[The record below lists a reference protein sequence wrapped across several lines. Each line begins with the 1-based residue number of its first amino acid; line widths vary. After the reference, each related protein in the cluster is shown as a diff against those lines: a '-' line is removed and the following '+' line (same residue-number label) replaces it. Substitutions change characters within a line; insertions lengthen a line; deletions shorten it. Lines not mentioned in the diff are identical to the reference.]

1 MIVEL
6 RKISL
11 EDSENLVKWR
21 NNPRVRV
28 NLFSQDELTVDQ
40 HINYYHKY
48 VETGLVCQFVIVADG
63 VDCGTSFLKNID
75 NVSKKAEFGIFIGED
90 SFRGK
95 GIGKIATR
103 KTVEFGFETL
113 KLDLI
118 YLSVF
123 ENNYAAL
130 NSYKRAGFRVL
141 RTIEK
146 EYSRENVGLNV
157 VEMGLSAKEFEC
169 IKKGEGL

>member
-6 RKISL
+6 RKITL
-11 EDSENLVKWR
+11 EDSEKLVKWR

-95 GIGKIATR
+95 GIGKTATR
-103 KTVEFGFETL
+103 KTVEFGFESM
-113 KLDLI
+113 KLELI
-118 YLSVF
+118 HLSVL
-123 ENNYAAL
+123 EDNYAAL
-130 NSYKRAGFRVL
+130 NSYKKAGFRVL

-146 EYSRENVGLNV
+146 GYTRNGKDFNV
-157 VEMGLSAKEFEC
+157 VEMGLSSLEYDCLK
-169 IKKGEGL
+169 

>member
-48 VETGLVCQFVIVADG
+48 VVTGLVCQFVIVADG

-95 GIGKIATR
+95 GIGEIATR
-103 KTVEFGFETL
+103 KTVEYGFESL
-113 KLDLI
+113 KLELI
-118 YLSVF
+118 YLSVL
-123 ENNYAAL
+123 EDNYAAL
-130 NSYKRAGFRVL
+130 NSSKKAGFEVL
-141 RTIEK
+141 KTIEK
-146 EYSRENVGLNV
+146 GYSRNNVDFDV
-157 VEMGLSAKEFEC
+157 VEMGLSAQKYESN
-169 IKKGEGL
+169 KGEGL